1 MLTMSKPW
9 LIVSAVGQGVIFS
22 LALTGAVRIAFWLV
36 GTELSERAAGNLFL
50 LSSLVAGSI
59 SGFLCVR
66 YLKAKEASGGMPSG
80 EQR

>member
-1 MLTMSKPW
+1 MMNISKPW

-22 LALTGAVRIAFWLV
+22 LALTGAVRMAYWMG
-36 GTELSERAAGNLFL
+36 GTELSERAAGNLFM

-66 YLKAKEASGGMPSG
+66 HLKAKEAKAMVPS
-80 EQR
+80 E